1 MIDLRI
7 VNDFPDD
14 KKTAILE
21 NLADCVR
28 QSDCTLDPVAKTKLF
43 CQTHCSSADGD
54 DPARPPNHFH
64 KLAAVVRRNLL
75 LKQWSARV
83 FERRVADHYPRIG
96 IRRSRIIH
104 TLHSRCKSRVLW
116 LRSGDV
122 HRGPDSYERE
132 KFWRCFAVQSD
143 ATVCAWSRM
152 DKALMET
159 VGRSEFAPI
168 THRISNITASTTTS
182 RRNYAIALHAE
193 PVRPRTFVL
202 LFGIDLEISFWR
214 RFRRSPDGTRHSHQ
228 ATVALH
234 YINIFFRKRNEHP
247 HSRGVV
253 RAICSYV
260 VWPAPGHTP
269 CLTTSQ

>member
-21 NLADCVR
+21 TLAGCVR
-28 QSDCTLDPVAKTKLF
+28 QIDCTLDPVATTKLF
-43 CQTHCSSADGD
+43 CQ
-54 DPARPPNHFH
+54 P
-64 KLAAVVRRNLL
+64 
-75 LKQWSARV
+75 QWSARF
-83 FERRVADHYPRIG
+83 FERSVADHYPRIG

-159 VGRSEFAPI
+159 VGRIEFAPI
-168 THRISNITASTTTS
+168 THGICNISAASTTS
-182 RRNYAIALHAE
+182 RRHYAI
-193 PVRPRTFVL
+193 T
-202 LFGIDLEISFWR
+202 
-214 RFRRSPDGTRHSHQ
+214 
-228 ATVALH
+228 
-234 YINIFFRKRNEHP
+234 
-247 HSRGVV
+247 
-253 RAICSYV
+253 
-260 VWPAPGHTP
+260 
-269 CLTTSQ
+269 